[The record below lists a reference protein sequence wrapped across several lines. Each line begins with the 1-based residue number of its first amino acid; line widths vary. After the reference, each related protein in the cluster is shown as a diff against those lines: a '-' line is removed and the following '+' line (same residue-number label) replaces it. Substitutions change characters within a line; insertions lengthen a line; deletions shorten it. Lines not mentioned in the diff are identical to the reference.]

1 MVELNQNKLILMKK
15 IVMDL
20 RDGTEL
26 LVLCGVRVASVHHAT
41 LLSTPQ
47 TKYSFLIISKNM

>member
-1 MVELNQNKLILMKK
+1 MKK